1 MSTKESIPAGMEPR
15 PAVLKSRAWHGWI
28 GWLLVGVSWP
38 LNWLLPGLRTHVLF
52 FPLWLGYTL
61 IVDALVLRRTG
72 SSLLTRSPRDFGLL
86 FVISAPAWWLFEVI
100 NWRTGNWQYLGG
112 ELFSNVEYFVLA
124 SVSFSTVIPAVLS
137 TAQLMGS
144 FGWIE
149 RFARGPR
156 ISATP
161 RVCWGLSLSGCAM
174 LGLVLAWPR
183 YFYPLVWASL
193 FCLLE
198 PINVWLGKRSI
209 LTRLQYGDWRT
220 VIALCMGTLTCG
232 FFWEMWNYFS
242 YPKWIYH
249 VPFANFWHLFEMPLL
264 GYLGYLPFGLE
275 LYVLVHLV
283 QRRTF
288 ELQIGN

>member
-161 RVCWGLSLSGCAM
+161 RVCWGLFLSGCAM

-198 PINVWLGKRSI
+198 PMNVWLGKRSI
-209 LTRLQYGDWRT
+209 LTRLHYGDWRT